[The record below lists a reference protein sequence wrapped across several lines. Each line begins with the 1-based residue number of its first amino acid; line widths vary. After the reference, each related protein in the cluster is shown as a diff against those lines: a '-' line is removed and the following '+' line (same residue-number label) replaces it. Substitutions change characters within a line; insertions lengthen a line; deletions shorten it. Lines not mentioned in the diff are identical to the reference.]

1 MNKTPCL
8 MCFLILILFTTMYS
22 SIYRCDA
29 DSAPNL
35 SVEPTST
42 NVRGGE
48 NFTVNV
54 DVADVVDL
62 ATWEFKIY
70 FFRQIL
76 NAASVTEGSFLRQG
90 GSTAF
95 LIVDFNNGYNATYG
109 RVWLT
114 CTLLGNISGVGGNG
128 SLAAITFL
136 TAHGGNAT
144 IHLADTVLG
153 DSEANPVIHTTT
165 DGQVEVT
172 GITNIALKELSAS
185 KTIVG
190 KGYPLRVY
198 LTMENQGDLTE
209 TLNVTMF
216 ANYTLIE
223 NKTVSLA
230 SHSLTIITFTW
241 NTSDSAFGNF
251 TINAAADILP
261 GETNT
266 TDNTLIYRWI
276 VLTIPGDV
284 NGDGTVDIFDAIVVA
299 GVFSSNPKSSNW
311 DPRADINDDAI
322 VDIYDAILLAGN
334 FGRTAY

>member
-8 MCFLILILFTTMYS
+8 ICFLILILFTTMYS

-136 TAHGGNAT
+136 TVHGGNAT